1 MPMTTYGLCR
11 KILALTKSTLHSIRN
26 ICDKC
31 SSMDTCDCILYF
43 KVLLKHQRTNSHSSS
58 TVIEED
64 SPEIDGIRAKVP
76 KVDLMFH
83 NILQCHSHMV
93 DPQAEAQAFCVSSP
107 ADHRKYDKHNQ
118 RKTHVKSPLI

>member
-1 MPMTTYGLCR
+1 MTNVPAW
-11 KILALTKSTLHSIRN
+11 ILVIVF
-26 ICDKC
+26 
-31 SSMDTCDCILYF
+31 CILKYYSSI
-43 KVLLKHQRTNSHSSS
+43 KGLTRHSSS

-93 DPQAEAQAFCVSSP
+93 DPQAEAQAVCVSSP
-107 ADHRKYDKHNQ
+107 ADQRNYDKHNQ
-118 RKTHVKSPLI
+118 QKNSCESPLI

>member
-11 KILALTKSTLHSIRN
+11 KILALTKSTLNSIRN
-26 ICDKC
+26 ICDEC
-31 SSMDTCDCILYF
+31 SSMDICECILKYYSSI
-43 KVLLKHQRTNSHSSS
+43 KGQTRHSSS
-58 TVIEED
+58 TVIDED